1 MTAWKACDY
10 WRNEKMLERMIKELS
25 IDKSYRP
32 FVDGF
37 IDAVNR
43 AFPELVHGIYMCG
56 SIPRGLAKP
65 YKSDAD
71 FTIVF
76 NSRVSEEMKNTLNT
90 IKSDLCSQFPFV
102 TKIDVHNCSIEE
114 IDESSIGWN
123 FWITIVSIC
132 VHGKDLAESLPRL
145 EANCALIKEI
155 NSDTL
160 AVTDNL
166 FKKLSLSLN
175 KSEADHLIKKISRR
189 YLMALFSLELEKQK
203 FWTDELNLMSQI
215 LCQVHPE
222 KIDWLRFLFA
232 QAAEPKV
239 SRQEFLSSF
248 VEIKSWF
255 EKTLETFFTNNS

>member
-1 MTAWKACDY
+1 
-10 WRNEKMLERMIKELS
+10 MLERMIKELS
-25 IDKSYRP
+25 IDENYRP

-37 IDAVNR
+37 IDAVNQ
-43 AFPELVHGIYMCG
+43 AFPQLVHGIYMCG

-76 NSRVSEEMKNTLNT
+76 NSRVSEKMKNTLSS

-102 TKIDVHNCSIEE
+102 TKIDIHNCSIEE

-132 VHGKDLAESLPRL
+132 VHGKDLAKILPGL
-145 EANCALIKEI
+145 KADNALIREI

-160 AVTDNL
+160 AVTTNL
-166 FKKLSLSLN
+166 FNKLSSSMD

-222 KIDWLRFLFA
+222 KIDLLKFLQA
-232 QAAEPKV
+232 QAAQPNV
-239 SRQEFLSSF
+239 SREEFLSSF

-255 EKTLETFFTNNS
+255 EKTFETYFANNS